1 MSNALMSIEL
11 MTCIAAISLAP
22 AEARA
27 QDRPDCPGKII
38 CPVTGDLVCKDR
50 CPLGENEA
58 VRTPQCCAADAPAVS
73 PGMVSLQ
80 DRDGNRRL
88 ARNPTS
94 VGINST
100 DSTVSSRANFAS

>member
-38 CPVTGDLVCKDR
+38 CPLTGDLVCKDR
-50 CPLGENEA
+50 CPPGENEA
-58 VRTPQCCAADAPAVS
+58 ARTLGC
-73 PGMVSLQ
+73 
-80 DRDGNRRL
+80 
-88 ARNPTS
+88 
-94 VGINST
+94 
-100 DSTVSSRANFAS
+100 